1 MNGSMQNYVQC
12 IKQFKY
18 KTKLATQMREA
29 KSWWT
34 EYGFNAGVD
43 FNPLTF
49 EQVRIKGNRE
59 VKREIT
65 NYEISVDIGM

>member
-1 MNGSMQNYVQC
+1 MNDSMQNYVQR

-34 EYGFNAGVD
+34 EYGFCTGNDYSEVIVKND
-43 FNPLTF
+43 ENS
-49 EQVRIKGNRE
+49 KGGRPAMD
-59 VKREIT
+59 
-65 NYEISVDIGM
+65 YEISVDIGM

>member
-1 MNGSMQNYVQC
+1 MLPKCG
-12 IKQFKY
+12 K
-18 KTKLATQMREA
+18 R

-49 EQVRIKGNRE
+49 EQVRIEGNRE

-65 NYEISVDIGM
+65 DYEISVDIGM